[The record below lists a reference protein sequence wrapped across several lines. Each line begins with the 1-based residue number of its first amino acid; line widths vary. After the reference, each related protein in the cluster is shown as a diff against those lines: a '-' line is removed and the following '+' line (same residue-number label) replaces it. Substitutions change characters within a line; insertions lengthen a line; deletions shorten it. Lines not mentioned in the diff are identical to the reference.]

1 MDDHA
6 KPAIFARTLRAVIA
20 ALAAGAAKFGRPAE
34 RQGVAGD
41 RALAAPP
48 VRGDLRHAGNGR
60 RTALIGLGLGGCGES
75 KRGQGDCGDRTGQLI
90 PRFQRLPPN
99 FVSATGSTP
108 ARTS

>member
-34 RQGVAGD
+34 RESVAGD
-41 RALAAPP
+41 RALAARP
-48 VRGDLRHAGNGR
+48 VRGDLRHAGNGG
-60 RTALIGLGLGGCGES
+60 RTALIGLGLGGRGES
-75 KRGQGDCGDRTGQLI
+75 KRGQRDCGDRTDQLK

-99 FVSATGSTP
+99 FV
-108 ARTS
+108 